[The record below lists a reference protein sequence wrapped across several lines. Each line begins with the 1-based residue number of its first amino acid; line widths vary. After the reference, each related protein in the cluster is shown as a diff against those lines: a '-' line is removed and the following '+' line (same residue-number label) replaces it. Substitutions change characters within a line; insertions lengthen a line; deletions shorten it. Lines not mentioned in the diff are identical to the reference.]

1 MSQPLRYLLVLI
13 ALVTLPAV
21 AGENRWT
28 LSGPSG
34 GNVSKFAF
42 DPVNASIVYAASDN
56 GVFRSTDGGQHWTGA
71 ATTLGTSM
79 FDIAVASADSQNVF
93 ASSVFGLYKS
103 SDGGGTWAVVHGFS
117 SFKVA
122 VSPNGNVIYSYAG
135 ASGVI
140 RSTDGGLTFVSA
152 GAGIPLATSITA
164 LVMDPQNPDTVYA
177 SVLSIAGVYKSI
189 DGGAHWTAANGGL
202 TAQAYYSLAMDPS
215 NSSTLYLGPGPGRI
229 FKSTDGGT
237 SWAELT
243 NGLSTTFYRAI
254 AVKAT
259 SPTTILAATDQGIYK
274 SPDAGAS
281 WTGPTLPFSATMIAI
296 NPIDPTIVLA
306 VSSFNVL
313 RSANSGLNY
322 TVSSAGL
329 NAFYTQSI
337 AVDPRNEAVVYASGP
352 AGIFKSADR
361 GVNWTSIG
369 TFSVAVA
376 VDPFNSQTLYAIT
389 SGELRRSLDGGAT
402 WQSFTTGLPAGST
415 SFILPDPQVQGTIYA
430 IHANSIYKRSGTNPW
445 APSSVGIGS
454 VNPPP
459 SGFPTYLAIDRN
471 NSSTIYA
478 GGTWG
483 IFKSIDSG
491 AHWTAMNDGIS
502 TITPGGLAVDP
513 FDSNHLFTWTN
524 SSAYQSTDGGA
535 NWAFFAVAPGRQ
547 SILLAFDPSTPG
559 VVYNSSFDAIDRS
572 VDGGKTWSPMQ
583 AGLGRTPGNLFVI
596 APSGKTIYTG
606 GTSGGVWVM
615 HFARARAVGH

>member
-1 MSQPLRYLLVLI
+1 MPQHLRYLLVLV
-13 ALVTLPAV
+13 ALVALPSV

-28 LSGPSG
+28 LNGPGG

-71 ATTLGTSM
+71 AATLGTSM
-79 FDIAVASADSQNVF
+79 FDIAVASADRQKVF

-103 SDGGGTWAVVHGFS
+103 SDGGATWAVVHGFS

-122 VSPNGNVIYSYAG
+122 VSPNGNIVYSYAG
-135 ASGVI
+135 GSGVI
-140 RSTDGGLTFVSA
+140 RSTDGGVTFGSTGTGLPA
-152 GAGIPLATSITA
+152 TTSITA
-164 LVMDPQNPDTVYA
+164 LVIDPTNSDTVYA
-177 SVLSIAGVYKSI
+177 SFLSSAGVYKSI
-189 DGGAHWTAANGGL
+189 DGGAHWTAANSGL
-202 TAQAYYSLAMDPS
+202 TASAYYSLAMDPS
-215 NSSTLYLGPGPGRI
+215 NSATLYAGPGPGRI

-254 AVKAT
+254 TIKAS
-259 SPTTILAATDQGIYK
+259 SPTTILAATDGGIYK
-274 SPDAGAS
+274 STDAGAS

-296 NPIDPTIVLA
+296 NPVDPTIVLA

-322 TVSSAGL
+322 AISSSGL

-352 AGIFKSADR
+352 AGIVKSADR

-369 TFSVAVA
+369 TASVAVA

-389 SGELRRSLDGGAT
+389 SGEIRRSLDGGAT
-402 WQSFTTGLPAGST
+402 RQSFTTGLPAGST
-415 SFILPDPQVQGTIYA
+415 SFILPDPNVQGAIYA
-430 IHANSIYKRSGTNPW
+430 ILGDSIYKRIGTNPW
-445 APSSVGIGS
+445 VKSSTGL
-454 VNPPP
+454 PT
-459 SGFPTYLAIDRN
+459 GFPTSLAIDRN
-471 NSSTIYA
+471 TLYA
-478 GGTWG
+478 VGTFG
-483 IFKSIDSG
+483 ISRSVDG
-491 AHWTAMNDGIS
+491 AASWTAASIGPPAV
-502 TITPGGLAVDP
+502 ITTGLAIDP

-535 NWAFFAVAPGRQ
+535 NWAFFPVAPGRQ
-547 SILLAFDPSTPG
+547 AILLAFDPSIPG

-572 VDGGKTWSPMQ
+572 VDGGKIWSTMQ
-583 AGLGRTPGNLFVI
+583 AGLGRSHGGVFVI
-596 APSGKTIYTG
+596 APRGNTIYTG
-606 GTSGGVWVM
+606 GASGGVWVM
-615 HFARARAVGH
+615 HFARGRAVGH